1 VSERLFIRLG
11 SKQEQSCSWLVWSE
25 QEQEIIASGELSDA
39 KSLSSLA
46 ERAGNRPVDI
56 LVPAASMMLT
66 DILVP
71 EKGQRQA
78 LKALPFMLEESIA
91 TNIDEMH
98 FVVGPRQGDKLSIV
112 AIAHEQMQNWLA
124 WLSDAGI
131 KAKRLVPDCLAL
143 PLEQCHWAVME
154 CGDELILRTGEGT
167 GVSMPKTWQSVALP
181 ALVSSAVKSAAES
194 AVKSAAKNHPAQ
206 VVNNALSVA
215 VYSDTVALEGVE
227 QRSQPLELPMLV
239 FAKGILNA
247 PVNLLTGIYK
257 PKREYSK
264 QLLLWKNS
272 AIICMVALVLT
283 LVNKGLDIRQLNQ
296 ATEAMN
302 SQSENIFRSVSPSTQ
317 RVVNLRSQMQTQ
329 LKSMQGQAGGAAFFD
344 MLTGLQ
350 LAFKQVPD
358 LKPNSLRFEA
368 NRNEVRMQI
377 TAKSYAQIEQFKA
390 LVSKDFQIE
399 SGAMNSN
406 EDLVTS
412 TMTVRS
418 K

>member
-11 SKQEQSCSWLVWSE
+11 SKQEQACSWLVWSE

-143 PLEQCHWAVME
+143 PLEQCHWAAME

-167 GVSMPKTWQSVALP
+167 GVSLPKTWQAIALP
-181 ALVSSAVKSAAES
+181 ALLKG
-194 AVKSAAKNHPAQ
+194 AAKNNPAL
-206 VVNNALSVA
+206 NDNSDALSVA
-215 VYSDTVALEGVE
+215 VYSDAIALEGVE
-227 QRSQPLELPMLV
+227 QRSQPLDLPMLV

-247 PVNLLTGIYK
+247 PVNLLTGTYK
-257 PKREYSK
+257 PKHEYSK

-272 AIICMVALVLT
+272 AIICLVALVLA

-302 SQSENIFRSVSPSTQ
+302 VQSENIFRSVSPSTQ

-377 TAKSYAQIEQFKA
+377 TAKSYAQIEQFKD
-390 LVSKDFQIE
+390 LVSKNFQIE
-399 SGAMNSN
+399 TGAMNSN